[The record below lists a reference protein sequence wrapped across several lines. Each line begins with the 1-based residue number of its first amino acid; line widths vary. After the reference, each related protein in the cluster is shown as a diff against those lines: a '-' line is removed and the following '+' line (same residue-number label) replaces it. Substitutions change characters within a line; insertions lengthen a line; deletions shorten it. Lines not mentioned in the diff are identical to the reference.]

1 MRAVLTVE
9 ETLDTSTARK
19 PAGAGCPAHRSRAR
33 FAVALILAVAC
44 VFTLSACGGEEQSAG
59 APTGTWQASVLEWK
73 FPKEQPLGTPVD
85 FVLKI
90 RNDDERA
97 IPEVVVTI
105 SGLKT
110 KVAQPGAGSEVRPV
124 WLPNEVN
131 YANVTPYNAAL
142 ATTYNLGSLASGDTK
157 TYKLPLT
164 PLRRGEHQVG
174 YTLAAGLYGGARIVG
189 DDDQTLAD
197 NRIVAIDPTPK
208 FDRSFF
214 DD

>member
-1 MRAVLTVE
+1 ME

-19 PAGAGCPAHRSRAR
+19 PAGAGRLARCARPR
-33 FAVALILAVAC
+33 FAVALTLAVAC
-44 VFTLSACGGEEQSAG
+44 AFALSACGGQEQNAD
-59 APTGTWQASVLEWK
+59 AETGTWQASVLEWN

-85 FVLKI
+85 FELKI

-110 KVAQPGAGSEVRPV
+110 KVQQPGAASEVRPV

-131 YANVTPYNAAL
+131 YADVTPYNAAL